1 MNQFSPLFTQDSSK
15 KTLLEQ
21 NDLFSSLFNAT
32 SSTISSNK
40 LIISPK
46 KKEKSVRENFFPFPE
61 PDLKD
66 LCKKLDFS
74 EASEN
79 TISNYSISDNE
90 NMEINEISS
99 EDLNEAKIN
108 SDFSWMSSNSLKKI
122 KAKKKQKIFGS
133 EKNLTFIHKKK
144 NLDDSLESNKSKFE
158 EEYVIIKTLCKG
170 EMGTVYLCL
179 RLKDKKKFAV
189 KKTKFFSRQFDYE
202 NIHNFVKDI
211 ELYSSQPGNE
221 FIVKYIDFWL
231 EENYFSEKKLC
242 KMNNRDMYIVTD
254 YFPKGNLKEYLTN
267 LKKLYKN
274 KITYSFFWDII
285 FQMIV
290 PINFLHK
297 LGYIHFDIK
306 PANYLIM
313 DNNQLLLNDFSL
325 SIKERE
331 LKTNELEGDSIY
343 ISPELFYKNV
353 GTISHKSDIYSLGL
367 SILEL
372 LIDEDLPKN
381 GQVWQEMR
389 NREIQST
396 FFDKII
402 LINNDFIQKCKFI
415 DLIKDMTKINSEE
428 RPELDKLLNDVIKY
442 PELYNRYEKLKNG
455 EYEKNILINIDNIN
469 TCNILFDDN
478 KEKENFKNMNTEINI
493 NKIFFK
499 RSNSMEN
506 LI

>member
-221 FIVKYIDFWL
+221 FIVKYIDFVKVIHHDGNHFAVAGRDVFAHIVRTDGEFPVPPVNQHCQL
-231 EENYFSEKKLC
+231 NGSGTAVVENRLNGSPYRTSC
-242 KMNNRDMYIVTD
+242 IDDVIHQD
-254 YFPKGNLKEYLTN
+254 YFFTGNIAGDGSGAGLRQIADFRKVIPIQGDIDAAKGNVSSLKAADVIPEHGGKRHTAAVYPQQDD
-267 LKKLYKN
+267 
-274 KITYSFFWDII
+274 IACAVVFF
-285 FQMIV
+285 
-290 PINFLHK
+290 
-297 LGYIHFDIK
+297 
-306 PANYLIM
+306 
-313 DNNQLLLNDFSL
+313 NDFM
-325 SIKERE
+325 
-331 LKTNELEGDSIY
+331 GDALHT
-343 ISPELFYKNV
+343 PE
-353 GTISHKSDIYSLGL
+353 
-367 SILEL
+367 
-372 LIDEDLPKN
+372 N
-381 GQVWQEMR
+381 GC
-389 NREIQST
+389 
-396 FFDKII
+396 
-402 LINNDFIQKCKFI
+402 FIH
-415 DLIKDMTKINSEE
+415 
-428 RPELDKLLNDVIKY
+428 
-442 PELYNRYEKLKNG
+442 
-455 EYEKNILINIDNIN
+455 
-469 TCNILFDDN
+469 DDRFQFH
-478 KEKENFKNMNTEINI
+478 EF
-493 NKIFFK
+493 
-499 RSNSMEN
+499 
-506 LI
+506 